1 MGKFRCICDNVIS
14 TSGESPHEWLII
26 SEADYGRVWDANE
39 DFSDLLLK
47 MQKMF
52 VCPNCGRIWVFWEG
66 LGKRGTPYSP
76 EATVDPMQDPPA

>member
-1 MGKFRCICDNVIS
+1 MVVRG
-14 TSGESPHEWLII
+14 H
-26 SEADYGRVWDANE
+26 ANE

-66 LGKRGTPYSP
+66 LGKREYS
-76 EATVDPMQDPPA
+76 ASA

>member
-14 TSGESPHEWLII
+14 TSGQNPNGWLII
-26 SEADYGRVWDANE
+26 PELEFEDAWDAGKE
-39 DFSDLLLK
+39 FADVHQQMRS
-47 MQKMF
+47 MF

-76 EATVDPMQDPPA
+76 EPAVDPVQGPPV